1 MYRIENFRR
10 QHKALLEICEQLSQA
25 SRVVDTREHASE
37 CARLLARLTGILT
50 QHLAAEDRALYPKL
64 IASSNAHM
72 SDTARSFSMQ
82 MGGQAQ
88 KYLRFEAEWRSSQA
102 ILKNSG
108 RFRLELLRIL
118 AMLQT
123 QIERE
128 ERILYPMLEKIEK
141 PQHSDAA

>member
-1 MYRIENFRR
+1 MYRIANFRR
-10 QHKALLEICEQLSQA
+10 QHEALLEICEQLSKT
-25 SRVVDTREHASE
+25 SRVIDTREHASE

-50 QHLAAEDRALYPKL
+50 QHLAAEDHALYPKL
-64 IASSNAHM
+64 IASSSPHV

-108 RFRLELLRIL
+108 RFRLELLRVL

-123 QIERE
+123 RIERE
-128 ERILYPMLEKIEK
+128 NRILYPMLEKLE
-141 PQHSDAA
+141 

>member
-1 MYRIENFRR
+1 
-10 QHKALLEICEQLSQA
+10 
-25 SRVVDTREHASE
+25 
-37 CARLLARLTGILT
+37 
-50 QHLAAEDRALYPKL
+50 
-64 IASSNAHM
+64 
-72 SDTARSFSMQ
+72 MQ

-108 RFRLELLRIL
+108 RFRLELLRVL

-123 QIERE
+123 RIERE
-128 ERILYPMLEKIEK
+128 ERILYPMLEKVEK